1 MIADGQVAELRG
13 GDGCHK
19 GREWMPVPQGNRS
32 EQSRIGQKRRGGGGL
47 PSGGLGLDRV
57 HDAWFRFGDNVM
69 L

>member
-32 EQSRIGQKRRGGGGL
+32 EQIRIGQKRRGARGGGTAKW
-47 PSGGLGLDRV
+47 GAGTG
-57 HDAWFRFGDNVM
+57 
-69 L
+69 